1 MEGTS
6 FAIPINRVR
15 EIMGD
20 LAEGRQ
26 ISHGYIGLSLATCT
40 PDWAR
45 QNNANVKDAKRIP
58 EIYGALVHNVFP
70 RTPAEHGGLK
80 ANDVVLDIGGKR
92 VQSSDDARRLIDSAP
107 VGEDLRITIL
117 RDKRQVELTVRPVDL
132 ATRLRD
138 IRRERQKQMLQERLR
153 FQELGPY
160 RSMLQGK

>member
-1 MEGTS
+1 
-6 FAIPINRVR
+6 
-15 EIMGD
+15 
-20 LAEGRQ
+20 
-26 ISHGYIGLSLATCT
+26 
-40 PDWAR
+40 
-45 QNNANVKDAKRIP
+45 
-58 EIYGALVHNVFP
+58 
-70 RTPAEHGGLK
+70 
-80 ANDVVLDIGGKR
+80 VVLDIGGKR